1 MQRIEEVIC
10 SAPGGVLSL
19 TGAGGKTSLMFHLA
33 RVLSASG
40 KRVLVTTTTK
50 ILTPTAREC
59 CTVLVDPDPEVIAGW
74 AFFGSRNGA
83 VTAAARREAE
93 SGKLI
98 GYPPEAIAFF
108 QRCGMFDWILVE
120 ADGSSRR
127 PLKAHAPHEP
137 VVPSCSTVL
146 VAVAGL
152 EALGQPLTG
161 EWVFRADIAA
171 PLLGIEAG
179 DSIGAAALAR
189 LVVHPRGLFTGA
201 PPGARRFV
209 FLNQADTLRRLLQ
222 AAQIAAV
229 VKEKAPPVAE
239 ALLVGQAL
247 DGVALHLLYPLGVS

>member
-1 MQRIEEVIC
+1 MQRIEELIC

-33 RVLSASG
+33 RVLSGSG

-50 ILTPTAREC
+50 ILTPGAREC
-59 CTVLVDPDPEVIAGW
+59 CTVLMDPDPEVIAGW
-74 AFFGSRNGA
+74 ASFRSGNGA
-83 VTAAARREAE
+83 VTAARWRDPE
-93 SGKLI
+93 SGKLV
-98 GYPPEAIAFF
+98 GFAPEAIAFF
-108 QRCGMFDWILVE
+108 QRCGVFDWILVE

-137 VVPSCSTVL
+137 VIPSCSTVL

-152 EALGQPLTG
+152 EVLGRPLTG
-161 EWVFRADIAA
+161 EWVFRAELAPPLMGIAA
-171 PLLGIEAG
+171 GETIAP
-179 DSIGAAALAR
+179 AALAR

-201 PPGARRFV
+201 PPGARRFL

-222 AAQIAAV
+222 AAQIAAAV
-229 VKEKAPPVAE
+229 REEAPQVAE

-247 DGVALHLLYPLGVS
+247 EGVVLHACYPLGGA